1 MMLDNKCALT
11 ITAVAYLIAV
21 QYIHVLPVRVG
32 VHVGV
37 LAFEPPH
44 AHRLSS
50 PFSAP
55 RERSPFLVPAHEA
68 PDADINTAHVR
79 VSHDEVVHVQHAS
92 HASDNKRRDILQAAA
107 AAAATAFIPVDTSTC
122 KPALAAAAAAAAAA
136 QSQSAI
142 CHPEVLVFR
151 KGNRWLRIIGTAH
164 ISSVSADLARQLVRE
179 TSPDAVFVELDLK
192 RIGRAFRSGRPTPGL
207 NIGYQDDKGNL
218 KIGTVAAE
226 GPRRGGPVSAMI
238 YKILSKGADVIGN
251 PIQSMYKK
259 LESDGFIPGAEFINA
274 VEEGLDQGATIVLG
288 DRDMDVTLRR
298 IAQALA
304 STDPKKLQ
312 EVDKKLTETMKNEI
326 PEVEEWQRTGK
337 VALEPDEFKDFIET
351 LKSRDTTDRLMAIF
365 QQEVPQI
372 HDALVAERDV
382 YMANNIDR
390 LSQFQSMVAV
400 MGLGHLDGVRT
411 RLGQLGWTATVKPCR

>member
-44 AHRLSS
+44 HRLAS

-55 RERSPFLVPAHEA
+55 KAERSFFVPHAA
-68 PDADINTAHVR
+68 PDADTTHVR
-79 VSHDEVVHVQHAS
+79 VSDDEVVHVQHAS
-92 HASDNKRRDILQAAA
+92 HASDSKRRDILQAAA

-122 KPALAAAAAAAAAA
+122 KPALAAAAA

-226 GPRRGGPVSAMI
+226 VPRSGGPVSAMI

-337 VALEPDEFKDFIET
+337 VALEPDEFKDFIEK
-351 LKSRDTTDRLMAIF
+351 LKSRDTTDRLMTIF

-400 MGLGHLDGVRT
+400 MGLGHLDGVST